1 MKMQMLRKGLIIAL
15 GMFNMNAF
23 SQVFQASGG
32 PQMAIGF
39 NEFKKYDAKP
49 GSGFGVEGAYVLK
62 SSLSFTAGVNHLSFQ
77 TLNASVWAPVKFT
90 SGQIG
95 IRYGGF
101 PGEFYGAAAM
111 GFCLLGGDFITRSPQ
126 FAPSVG
132 MGYLLKVKQHFIDV
146 GLRYNNISLNDRQWS
161 SIALK
166 LAFGFQFGKPSLRE
180 PSRADMKR
188 TW

>member
-1 MKMQMLRKGLIIAL
+1 MLKNGLIFCL
-15 GMFNMNAF
+15 AF
-23 SQVFQASGG
+23 SAMSGYSQSFQASIG

-39 NEFKKYDAKP
+39 NEFAKYDAKP
-49 GSGFGVEGAYVLK
+49 GIGFGLEGAYVLK

-77 TLNASVWAPVKFT
+77 TVNGTERGPVKFT

-132 MGYLLKVKQHFIDV
+132 MGYLLKVKQHFVDV

-188 TW
+188 SW